1 MFTWSPIKAPTQF
14 TSLSL
19 LALFLSPER
28 LSEAVESR
36 GHVRT
41 FLRFI
46 FHLHVSEVYARH
58 LHAENHKGQKW
69 ELELWAVVSYHV
81 VTVAEPGLLQDAQG
95 LLTAGPSL

>member
-14 TSLSL
+14 TSLNL

-36 GHVRT
+36 SHVRT

-46 FHLHVSEVYARH
+46 FHLHVSEVYAHH

-81 VTVAEPGLLQDAQG
+81 VGYC
-95 LLTAGPSL
+95 S